1 MNTLSNPSLKSI
13 NWFGV
18 VLFSLMFWFSSSLLI
33 DFVVMPGLFV
43 SGMMSQPDFGAAGYA
58 LFWVFNRL
66 ELVCGA
72 LILTGLLVTRQAR
85 NDHSV
90 LASGI
95 RSRWAVELAAGLLAI
110 ALIVTYNLSPAM
122 GALGASLD
130 VFDAVPA
137 LPEGMNQLHAL
148 YFGLEALKLIGCALL
163 LKLYFKDLRITEGVS
178 N

>member
-43 SGMMSQPDFGAAGYA
+43 SGMMSQPDFGLAGYT
-58 LFWVFNRL
+58 LFWLFNRL

-72 LILTGLLVTRQAR
+72 LILTGLLVARQTRDAS
-85 NDHSV
+85 SV

-95 RSRWAVELAAGLLAI
+95 RSRWAVELSVALLAI
-110 ALIVTYNLSPAM
+110 ALVLTYWLSPAM
-122 GALGASLD
+122 GAVGLSLD
-130 VFDAVPA
+130 PFADTST

-148 YFGLEALKLIGCALL
+148 YFTLEALKLLGCAGLIR
-163 LKLYFKDLRITEGVS
+163 LYFKDLQVAGEL
-178 N
+178 